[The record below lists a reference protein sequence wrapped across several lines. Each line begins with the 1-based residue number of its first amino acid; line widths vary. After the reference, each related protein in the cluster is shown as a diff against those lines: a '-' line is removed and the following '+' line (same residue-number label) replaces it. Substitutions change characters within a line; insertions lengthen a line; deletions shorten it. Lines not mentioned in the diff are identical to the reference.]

1 MDSCELTVT
10 ISALAC
16 CIADGRSPE
25 EIALISSI
33 FVQIGD
39 SLATMAAHQ
48 ALCAP
53 KDTSNSLG
61 EAHSS
66 GRYGS
71 GSGIQA
77 VTVSY
82 TFARFLFSFSTR
94 SQYTHSL

>member
-16 CIADGRSPE
+16 CIADDRSPE

-39 SLATMAAHQ
+39 SLATMAAHH

-53 KDTSNSLG
+53 KDTK
-61 EAHSS
+61 
-66 GRYGS
+66 
-71 GSGIQA
+71 
-77 VTVSY
+77 
-82 TFARFLFSFSTR
+82 
-94 SQYTHSL
+94 